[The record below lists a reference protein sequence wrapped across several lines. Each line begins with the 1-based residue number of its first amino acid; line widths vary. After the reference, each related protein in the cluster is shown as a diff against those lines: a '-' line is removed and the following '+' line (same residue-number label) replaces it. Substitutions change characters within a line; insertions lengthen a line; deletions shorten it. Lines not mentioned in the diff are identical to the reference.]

1 MNPNNKLNLSGTF
14 NHEQNLNEHNF
25 QESFFPE
32 ITYENDDIIATHN
45 STGEER
51 YFINKIFFI

>member
-14 NHEQNLNEHNF
+14 NHNF
-25 QESFFPE
+25 QESFFSE
-32 ITYENDDIIATHN
+32 ITYKNDNIIATHN
-45 STGEER
+45 SAGEER